1 MELVEYILF
10 IGTCT
15 GFWFGFSII
24 SSVSNIHSMII
35 SLIHRHLYGENKNN
49 TDTEIFEYD
58 RVKYN
63 CMNYDHSNKRDR
75 FLTRNDLDIVIMKV
89 LSKLLSNEK
98 TYSRM
103 NRAMSIH
110 CRRMNRL

>member
-15 GFWFGFSII
+15 GFWFGFSIF
-24 SSVSNIHSMII
+24 SFVSNINSMII
-35 SLIHRHLYGENKNN
+35 SLIHGYLYGENKNN
-49 TDTEIFEYD
+49 TGTEIFD
-58 RVKYN
+58 
-63 CMNYDHSNKRDR
+63 YDHTNKRDR
-75 FLTRNDLDIVIMKV
+75 FLTRNELDIIIMKV

-103 NRAMSIH
+103 NRVMSIH
-110 CRRMNRL
+110 RRRMNRL